1 MPDPD
6 PLYRILEDAI
16 DTALALWEDPAFAAI
31 WQGAGGPGGVWTRDD
46 LPDLLGVPRKI
57 LDDDARTR
65 MAELAMSAA
74 AEIRTGTTVFG

>member
-1 MPDPD
+1 MPRNDPD
-6 PLYRILEDAI
+6 PLYRILEEAI

-31 WQGAGGPGGVWTRDD
+31 WQGAERGVWTRDD

-74 AEIRTGTTVFG
+74 AEIRTGTAVFG